1 MRYSDWHFVITL
13 FGECWGECI
22 VGSKSERRENTW
34 DYFTSLDKR
43 SWGLV
48 LWSGSH
54 GNRGRYILDIF
65 WRWNQ

>member
-43 SWGLV
+43 
-48 LWSGSH
+48 
-54 GNRGRYILDIF
+54 
-65 WRWNQ
+65 